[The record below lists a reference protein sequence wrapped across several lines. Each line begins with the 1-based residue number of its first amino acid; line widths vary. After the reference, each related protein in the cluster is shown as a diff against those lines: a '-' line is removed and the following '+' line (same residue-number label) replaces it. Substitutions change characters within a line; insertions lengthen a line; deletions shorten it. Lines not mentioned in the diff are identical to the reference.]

1 MQNYYPNFNPEYKSL
16 NGENKVM
23 VLLLVIFLFGL
34 LILSMNK
41 NKPCGCTRKVVYREK
56 GYNPYVISDQDEIP
70 QWAVD
75 IKRKNMN

>member
-1 MQNYYPNFNPEYKSL
+1 
-16 NGENKVM
+16 M

-56 GYNPYVISDQDEIP
+56 GYNPYVIRNIDTQFTELTTGSGI
-70 QWAVD
+70 
-75 IKRKNMN
+75 